1 MQKTKTL
8 NPYTYSK
15 GEAAGYLVGL
25 TGQNMIYNIVATG
38 LYYYFQNVICLPA
51 MALSMIM
58 LFARIWDAVNDPMM
72 GTIVDKTKSKWGKC
86 KPYLLFAPPLIC
98 VITILTFLNKNY
110 ALASTSGEEALII
123 TWAAVS
129 YVMWGMSYTIGDIP
143 LWGVTSLMT
152 QDEND
157 RAKLLA
163 LARIFA
169 GIGGIAVLI
178 VQIAQ
183 AVSQI
188 YVNKGFSQEEAS
200 QKGFILTAIILTLIS
215 SIMFE
220 FAGLSVHERVA
231 QSEKHYTLVENFKT
245 MFTNKPFRQILIS
258 GILRSPIQLLSIVGM
273 TLVTYYF
280 ANGDFMNIF
289 TTDASGKI
297 VGIDTKVAVDVIM
310 IAIGLLIGMF
320 VGSGATPALTKKI
333 EKYKLYNFYSVGG
346 AVPFALIFVL
356 FEITNGNLKD
366 NYILAAVTA
375 VLIFLAS
382 WSMGGLNVL
391 QSVMIAD
398 CIDYEE
404 YTNGVRTDGVF
415 FSGQSFVTKLGA
427 GIASLISGVI
437 YNAVGYSGK
446 AINTLNNDLHAG
458 ADFVTYADGKY
469 AMAMFL
475 LISVPP
481 AIGLILSAIPT
492 WKYALPDK
500 EHSRILSELI
510 EKRKAKA
517 QNQDTLADH

>member
-1 MQKTKTL
+1 M
-8 NPYTYSK
+8 
-15 GEAAGYLVGL
+15 
-25 TGQNMIYNIVATG
+25 
-38 LYYYFQNVICLPA
+38 
-51 MALSMIM
+51 
-58 LFARIWDAVNDPMM
+58 
-72 GTIVDKTKSKWGKC
+72 
-86 KPYLLFAPPLIC
+86 
-98 VITILTFLNKNY
+98 
-110 ALASTSGEEALII
+110 
-123 TWAAVS
+123 
-129 YVMWGMSYTIGDIP
+129 
-143 LWGVTSLMT
+143 
-152 QDEND
+152 
-157 RAKLLA
+157 
-163 LARIFA
+163 
-169 GIGGIAVLI
+169 
-178 VQIAQ
+178 
-183 AVSQI
+183 
-188 YVNKGFSQEEAS
+188 
-200 QKGFILTAIILTLIS
+200 
-215 SIMFE
+215 
-220 FAGLSVHERVA
+220 
-231 QSEKHYTLVENFKT
+231 
-245 MFTNKPFRQILIS
+245 
-258 GILRSPIQLLSIVGM
+258 
-273 TLVTYYF
+273 
-280 ANGDFMNIF
+280 
-289 TTDASGKI
+289 
-297 VGIDTKVAVDVIM
+297 
-310 IAIGLLIGMF
+310 
-320 VGSGATPALTKKI
+320 VGSSATPALTKKI